1 MSDISKKIVGWVLLA
16 AGVLA
21 IAWGIW
27 SSAQI
32 FTAKTTAPEIF
43 KEPIVKESSLAGKK
57 AVSAEEQMQE
67 QMQNVISEQI
77 SKLMPA
83 ESVTGLLNLIAW
95 SVFMTILIFA
105 AGKIAGIGIKLL
117 T

>member
-1 MSDISKKIVGWVLLA
+1 MHKKIVGWVLLA

-32 FTAKTTAPEIF
+32 FTAKTTAPAVF
-43 KEPIVKESSLAGKK
+43 KEPAVQEVSGTGSK
-57 AVSAEEQMQE
+57 ALSMEEQTQE
-67 QMQNVISEQI
+67 QMQNVIGEQI
-77 SKLMPA
+77 GKMMPA
-83 ESVTGLLNLIAW
+83 ESITGLLNLIAW

-105 AGKIAGIGIKLL
+105 AGKVAGIGIKLL
-117 T
+117 A